1 MMDKKHKRWLH
12 LRIRS
17 PQMPSADAG
26 TLGAVSGMGSSTR
39 AKRLADGR
47 WTLAFAEEA
56 QCKFAQQA
64 VLEEMYIQSNAVRQI
79 LEPLLG
85 PIEPFRLEREREG
98 RGVGT
103 AADT

>member
-1 MMDKKHKRWLH
+1 
-12 LRIRS
+12 
-17 PQMPSADAG
+17 MPSADAG

-56 QCKFAQQA
+56 QCKFAQKA
-64 VLEEMYIQSNAVRQI
+64 VLEEIYIQSNAVRQI

-85 PIEPFRLEREREG
+85 PIEPFRLERDG
-98 RGVGT
+98 RGAGMV
-103 AADT
+103 ADA